1 MVPYLYHPNHYST
14 NSWPSSQSLPH
25 PSTSTTAPA
34 PAKQPLLQQHTTAT
48 ATQMHQPQH
57 RYPTTSLP
65 THGRRANDN
74 PSTNNN
80 YTLFFFN
87 SNSFH
92 REVTP
97 STRFL
102 PATSSSIACSNS
114 IYQPITITIH
124 SCCVNNICAPGS
136 HRAAIFNT
144 YHYSSVTVA

>member
-97 STRFL
+97 STRLL